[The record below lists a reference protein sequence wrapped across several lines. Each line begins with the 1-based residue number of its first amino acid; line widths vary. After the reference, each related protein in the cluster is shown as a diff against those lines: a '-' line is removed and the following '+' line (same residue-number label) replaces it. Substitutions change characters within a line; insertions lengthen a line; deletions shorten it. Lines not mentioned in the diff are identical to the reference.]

1 MAESGAGKSQVLEA
15 VASQLEAT
23 CDLWRGAN
31 PGAWLELNG
40 RRIAAQ
46 VVPISKKIVTRD
58 GLGHPRLRFDRV
70 ALRLVR
76 DLHIALRESVP
87 RHATLVITV
96 TAPIRKSSRTVV
108 SLVDEIGRMLA
119 RKRARVDMRESI
131 EGNRIEARLVNDL
144 SGRASRAIAFV
155 HNPDSD
161 PEVLFGVTA
170 VVLQAIAFAAAR
182 DVPKRMAAARWLVM
196 ADETGLAQPATYRHV
211 CAQLAPVSGFE
222 RILLV
227 LADGHIE
234 TLTGRDQPR
243 RRRRNSAG
251 EHPSSR

>member
-1 MAESGAGKSQVLEA
+1 MGKSSTEESQVLEA
-15 VASQLEAT
+15 VAAHFAAT
-23 CDLWRGAN
+23 CAGWSGN
-31 PGAWLELNG
+31 PSGAWLGRGG

-46 VVPISKKIVTRD
+46 AVTISRKIAPRD
-58 GLGHPRLRFDRV
+58 GMRNPRLRFDGV

-76 DLHIALRESVP
+76 DLQAALCGSVP
-87 RHATLVITV
+87 QHATLVITV
-96 TAPIRKSSRTVV
+96 TAPIRKSSRTAGA
-108 SLVDEIGRMLA
+108 LVDEIGRLLA
-119 RKRARVDMRESI
+119 RPRARVDINETI
-131 EGNRIEARLVNDL
+131 NGNRIRARLVKDA
-144 SGRASRAIAFV
+144 SGRAAKTIGFV

-170 VVLQAIAFAAAR
+170 VMLRAIAAADR

-211 CAQLAPVSGFE
+211 CAQLAPEAGFE
-222 RILLV
+222 TILLA
-227 LADGHIE
+227 LADGRIE

-251 EHPSSR
+251 EYPSSR